1 MYLIRYLQG
10 VRLLDYQI
18 KPLVSAPYFLVR
30 PLNLKVCIDRQNVFS
45 RKFRIDLGKSTPT
58 RKKSKTQMQIS
69 QTFQSDSSSFCL
81 GQAKKLSTKV
91 LFTERFISL
100 PYGNTW
106 FAFKN
111 RDPGSSVCDVRH
123 DWCFSLVM
131 IVGWLSLFPQKKR
144 GDSIFPPY
152 MADVFLCGKCLPRWF
167 FQTSG
172 DVWTLGAC
180 AFIELWSGILNLECW
195 HWKNASNCKWC
206 IPLKREIRRHTALCD
221 L

>member
-1 MYLIRYLQG
+1 MCAMISLF
-10 VRLLDYQI
+10 
-18 KPLVSAPYFLVR
+18 SAPYFSAR
-30 PLNLKVCIDRQNVFS
+30 PAKFKSLFWSAKCLFKKISNRLREKYANEEKEQNS
-45 RKFRIDLGKSTPT
+45 DADIPKFPVGILEFLCRTS
-58 RKKSKTQMQIS
+58 
-69 QTFQSDSSSFCL
+69 
-81 GQAKKLSTKV
+81 KKLSKKV

-100 PYGNTW
+100 PYGNPW

-144 GDSIFPPY
+144 GDYIFPPY
-152 MADVFLCGKCLPRWF
+152 MADVFLCGKCLPGWF

-172 DVWTLGAC
+172 DVWTLGKC
-180 AFIELWSGILNLECW
+180 AFIELWSGILNLEYW

-206 IPLKREIRRHTALCD
+206 IPLKREIRRHTTLCD